1 MKWKHGKGGEEYRC
15 GRCEIIFNS
24 KDNLNRHM
32 KRKHD
37 DVADDF
43 ADENSAWYVGSDGK
57 SNW

>member
-1 MKWKHGKGGEEYRC
+1 MNRHMKWKHGKGGEEYRC

-37 DVADDF
+37 DVADDLH
-43 ADENSAWYVGSDGK
+43 SK
-57 SNW
+57 PMKKKKKI